1 MAILVIDLVAALAGI
16 AKTIAAI
23 LFAVFLG
30 WLFKD

>member
-1 MAILVIDLVAALAGI
+1 MAILVIDLISVLAGI